1 MNINSPVR
9 KKYSLVTEND
19 YVCRYNHNYHPVEQD
34 ANIRAFKYFTKNE
47 PGFVKIKEDG
57 SVETLWKFTLNP
69 ILNYPS
75 DNMTLNN
82 VYLDKA
88 LSKKLSLKS
97 YDIFDIFALGS
108 INTVYDTYQ
117 QIIRRIV
124 YGQ

>member
-1 MNINSPVR
+1 MLRN
-9 KKYSLVTEND
+9 ND

-34 ANIRAFKYFTKNE
+34 ANIRAFKYFTKHE

-57 SVETLWKFTLNP
+57 SVDTLWDFDFNP
-69 ILNYPS
+69 TLNYPL

-97 YDIFDIFALGS
+97 YDIFDIFDIFALGS